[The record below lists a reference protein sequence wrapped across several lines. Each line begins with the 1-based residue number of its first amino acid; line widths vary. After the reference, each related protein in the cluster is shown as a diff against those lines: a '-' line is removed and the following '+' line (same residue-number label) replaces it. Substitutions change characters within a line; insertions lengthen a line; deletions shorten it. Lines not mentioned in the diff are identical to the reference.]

1 MSTTNGMVD
10 NYPNLS
16 LPFDFMKEEYDV
28 VIVGSGYGAGVAAS
42 RMARAGKSV
51 AVLEIGWERRCMN
64 ASNLSHQLPICCVH
78 HIAI

>member
-1 MSTTNGMVD
+1 MSTTKGRVD

-16 LPFDFMKEEYDV
+16 LPFDLKKEEYDV

-51 AVLEIGWERRCMN
+51 AVLEIGWERKRRS
-64 ASNLSHQLPICCVH
+64 ALDLSY
-78 HIAI
+78 